1 MGEVLHLA
9 PSGLASPTKIACG
22 LALEVVRL
30 LTWRRDWNW
39 LVRCQ
44 GGTHH
49 ALVSSPDYVPLQSGV
64 RFAGI
69 GATPAAALR
78 EAREAAQRADTNAVR
93 PDGEA

>member
-1 MGEVLHLA
+1 MGEVLHFS
-9 PSGLASPTKIACG
+9 PPDPASPTKIACG

-39 LVRCQ
+39 LVRRQ
-44 GGTHH
+44 GGIHH
-49 ALVSSPDYVPLQSGV
+49 ACVSSPDYVPLKSGV
-64 RFAGI
+64 LFAGI